1 MTQALLIATVEAS
14 AEAAKVSG
22 GMSLV
27 SPEIITA
34 LFVGLAGLVTA
45 IATLVWGT
53 RANNRKME
61 ELRKEFKIA
70 NDPLNVE
77 KVDKP
82 VTRGEC
88 KQYRCAIQ
96 KQIEAIGPALGRVF
110 NKLDENDKRS
120 EERAKDTH
128 RRLDPILVKVSEN
141 MARVDLLEKIV
152 VGKKE
157 KGNGESAA

>member
-1 MTQALLIATVEAS
+1 MIGILIATTEGSAS
-14 AEAAKVSG
+14 AAKVAG

-34 LFVGLAGLVTA
+34 LFIGLSGLIGA
-45 IATLVWGT
+45 IGTLVWGT
-53 RANNRKME
+53 RQNNRKID
-61 ELRKEFKIA
+61 ELKREIKIA

-77 KVDKP
+77 KVDKF

-128 RRLDPILVKVSEN
+128 RRLDPILAKVSDN
-141 MARVDLLEKIV
+141 MARIDILEKLAI
-152 VGKKE
+152 KK
-157 KGNGESAA
+157 KGESNG